1 MEGESLH
8 AQHRRGFWRT
18 LAIAGIGAVPIG
30 FAVGF
35 GIGYGDPDTFW
46 NWAPDWLV
54 LLLLGVAVMTL
65 LYASWRFWR
74 SVDEVERLDN
84 LWGSAMAYGVY
95 AMLFPAWWV
104 LAKSGMTSEPNDWTI
119 FVVAL
124 VAGMAFYFGR
134 KWRAR

>member
-8 AQHRRGFWRT
+8 AEHRRGFWRT
-18 LAIAGIGAVPIG
+18 LSIAGIGAVPIG
-30 FAVGF
+30 FGVGF
-35 GIGYGDPDTFW
+35 GVGRGDRDAFW

-54 LLLLGVAVMTL
+54 ILLLGVAAVTL
-65 LYASWRFWR
+65 IYASWRFWR

-104 LAKSGMTSEPNDWTI
+104 LAKSGIASEPNDWTI
-119 FVVAL
+119 FAVAL
-124 VAGMAFYFGR
+124 IAGMAFYFGR